1 MLVGNSQNTISK
13 LLAILNEAPRE
24 FSKEWGRAPSEFLLS

>member
-13 LLAILNEAPRE
+13 LLAILNEARE